1 MNKIK
6 KTFLKEKENDY
17 KLRNPKIFSKYV
29 IVLSKNNPNIKFTFI
44 DIVFFLVVIFYISLN
59 YDSLIAMIETF
70 GMLFSAP
77 ILFINEFFNQIFTF
91 LLMLFFY
98 GYFRNKGLNN
108 KSEDYANENI

>member
-17 KLRNPKIFSKYV
+17 KIRNPKIFSKYV

-44 DIVFFLVVIFYISLN
+44 DIVFFLIVIFYISLN

-70 GMLFSAP
+70 GMLFSTP
-77 ILFINEFFNQIFTF
+77 ILFINKFFNQIFTF

-108 KSEDYANENI
+108 KSED

>member
-6 KTFLKEKENDY
+6 KTFRKEKDNDY

-59 YDSLIAMIETF
+59 YDSLIEMIETF
-70 GMLFSAP
+70 GMLFSTP
-77 ILFINEFFNQIFTF
+77 LLFINEFFNQIFTF

-108 KSEDYANENI
+108 KSED

>member
-44 DIVFFLVVIFYISLN
+44 DIVFFLIVIFYISLN

-70 GMLFSAP
+70 GMLFSTP

-98 GYFRNKGLNN
+98 GYFRNKGFNN
-108 KSEDYANENI
+108 KSED

>member
-6 KTFLKEKENDY
+6 KTFLKEKENNY

-44 DIVFFLVVIFYISLN
+44 DIVFFLIVIFYISLN

-70 GMLFSAP
+70 GMLFSTP
-77 ILFINEFFNQIFTF
+77 ILFINKFFNQIFTF

-98 GYFRNKGLNN
+98 GYFRNKELNN
-108 KSEDYANENI
+108 KSED

>member
-1 MNKIK
+1 MNKVK

-29 IVLSKNNPNIKFTFI
+29 IVLSKNNPIIRFTFI
-44 DIVFFLVVIFYISLN
+44 DIVFFLVVIFYVLFN
-59 YDSLIAMIETF
+59 YQSLITMIETF
-70 GMLFSAP
+70 RMLFSTP
-77 ILFINEFFNQIFTF
+77 ILFINEFFNQIFIF

-108 KSEDYANENI
+108 DKLED

>member
-44 DIVFFLVVIFYISLN
+44 YIVFFLIVIFYISLN

-70 GMLFSAP
+70 GMLFSAH

-108 KSEDYANENI
+108 KSED

>member
-44 DIVFFLVVIFYISLN
+44 DVVFFLVVIFYISLN
-59 YDSLIAMIETF
+59 YDSLIVMIETF
-70 GMLFSAP
+70 GMLFSTP
-77 ILFINEFFNQIFTF
+77 ILFINKFFNQIFTF

-108 KSEDYANENI
+108 KSED

>member
-29 IVLSKNNPNIKFTFI
+29 IVLSKNNPNIKFTFR

-70 GMLFSAP
+70 GMLFSTP
-77 ILFINEFFNQIFTF
+77 LLFINEFFNQIFTF

-98 GYFRNKGLNN
+98 GYFRNKGFNN
-108 KSEDYANENI
+108 KSED

>member
-44 DIVFFLVVIFYISLN
+44 DIVFFLIVIFYISLN
-59 YDSLIAMIETF
+59 YDSLITMIETF
-70 GMLFSAP
+70 GMLFSTP

-108 KSEDYANENI
+108 KSED

>member
-44 DIVFFLVVIFYISLN
+44 DIVFFLIVIFYISLN
-59 YDSLIAMIETF
+59 YDSLIISNGIHKDEIKEKGIEKV
-70 GMLFSAP
+70 A
-77 ILFINEFFNQIFTF
+77 
-91 LLMLFFY
+91 
-98 GYFRNKGLNN
+98 
-108 KSEDYANENI
+108 KSYEAICNYIQSELKW

>member
-6 KTFLKEKENDY
+6 KTFLKEKENNY

-44 DIVFFLVVIFYISLN
+44 DIVFFLIVIFYISLN

-70 GMLFSAP
+70 GMLFSTP

-98 GYFRNKGLNN
+98 GYFRNKGFNN
-108 KSEDYANENI
+108 KSED

>member
-44 DIVFFLVVIFYISLN
+44 YIVFFLIVIFYISLN

-70 GMLFSAP
+70 GMLFSTP

-108 KSEDYANENI
+108 KSED

>member
-44 DIVFFLVVIFYISLN
+44 DIVFFLIVIFYISLN

-70 GMLFSAP
+70 GMLFSTP
-77 ILFINEFFNQIFTF
+77 ILFINKFFNQIFTF

-98 GYFRNKGLNN
+98 GYFRNKELNN
-108 KSEDYANENI
+108 KSED

>member
-91 LLMLFFY
+91 LLMLFLY
-98 GYFRNKGLNN
+98 GYFRNKGFNN
-108 KSEDYANENI
+108 KSED

>member
-44 DIVFFLVVIFYISLN
+44 DIVFFLIVIFYISLN
-59 YDSLIAMIETF
+59 YDSLTAMIETF
-70 GMLFSAP
+70 GMLFSTP

-108 KSEDYANENI
+108 KSED

>member
-70 GMLFSAP
+70 GILFSAP

-98 GYFRNKGLNN
+98 GYFRNKGFNN
-108 KSEDYANENI
+108 KSED

>member
-29 IVLSKNNPNIKFTFI
+29 IVLSKNNPNIRFTFI
-44 DIVFFLVVIFYISLN
+44 DIVFFLIVIFYISLN

-98 GYFRNKGLNN
+98 GYFRNKGFNN
-108 KSEDYANENI
+108 KSED

>member
-44 DIVFFLVVIFYISLN
+44 DIVFFLVVFFYISLN

-108 KSEDYANENI
+108 KSED

>member
-44 DIVFFLVVIFYISLN
+44 DIVFFLIVIFYISLN
-59 YDSLIAMIETF
+59 YDSLIISNGVHKDEIKEKGIERV
-70 GMLFSAP
+70 S
-77 ILFINEFFNQIFTF
+77 
-91 LLMLFFY
+91 
-98 GYFRNKGLNN
+98 
-108 KSEDYANENI
+108 KSYEAICNYIQSELKW

>member
-98 GYFRNKGLNN
+98 GYFRNKGFNN
-108 KSEDYANENI
+108 KSED

>member
-59 YDSLIAMIETF
+59 YDSLIEMIETF
-70 GMLFSAP
+70 GMLFSTP

-108 KSEDYANENI
+108 KSED

>member
-59 YDSLIAMIETF
+59 YDSLIAMIEPF

-98 GYFRNKGLNN
+98 GFFRNKGLNN
-108 KSEDYANENI
+108 KSED

>member
-44 DIVFFLVVIFYISLN
+44 DIVFFLIVIFYISLN
-59 YDSLIAMIETF
+59 YDSLIAKIETF
-70 GMLFSAP
+70 GMLFSTP

-98 GYFRNKGLNN
+98 GYFRNKGFNN
-108 KSEDYANENI
+108 KSED

>member
-44 DIVFFLVVIFYISLN
+44 DVVFFLVVIFYISLN

-108 KSEDYANENI
+108 KSVD

>member
-44 DIVFFLVVIFYISLN
+44 DIVFFLIVIFYISLN

-70 GMLFSAP
+70 GMLFSTP

-108 KSEDYANENI
+108 NSED

>member
-29 IVLSKNNPNIKFTFI
+29 IVRSKNNPNIKFTFI
-44 DIVFFLVVIFYISLN
+44 DIVFFLIVIFYISLN

-98 GYFRNKGLNN
+98 GFFRNKGLNN
-108 KSEDYANENI
+108 KSED

>member
-1 MNKIK
+1 MNKLK

-98 GYFRNKGLNN
+98 GYFRNKGFNN
-108 KSEDYANENI
+108 KSED

>member
-44 DIVFFLVVIFYISLN
+44 YIFFFLVVIFYISLN

-98 GYFRNKGLNN
+98 GYFRNKGFNN
-108 KSEDYANENI
+108 KSED

>member
-108 KSEDYANENI
+108 KSDD

>member
-98 GYFRNKGLNN
+98 GFFRNKRLNN
-108 KSEDYANENI
+108 KSED

>member
-44 DIVFFLVVIFYISLN
+44 DIVFFLIVIFYISLN
-59 YDSLIAMIETF
+59 YDSLIAMIKTF
-70 GMLFSAP
+70 GMLFSTP

-108 KSEDYANENI
+108 KSED

>member
-70 GMLFSAP
+70 GMLFSTP

-98 GYFRNKGLNN
+98 GYFRNKGFNN
-108 KSEDYANENI
+108 KSED

>member
-44 DIVFFLVVIFYISLN
+44 DIVFFLIVIFYISLN
-59 YDSLIAMIETF
+59 YDYLIAMIETF
-70 GMLFSAP
+70 GMLFSTH

-98 GYFRNKGLNN
+98 GYFRNKGFNN
-108 KSEDYANENI
+108 KSED

>member
-44 DIVFFLVVIFYISLN
+44 DVVFFLVVIFYISLN

-98 GYFRNKGLNN
+98 GYFRNKGFNN
-108 KSEDYANENI
+108 KSED

>member
-44 DIVFFLVVIFYISLN
+44 DIVFYLIVIFYISLN

-70 GMLFSAP
+70 GMLFSTP

-98 GYFRNKGLNN
+98 GYFRNKGFNN
-108 KSEDYANENI
+108 KSED

>member
-44 DIVFFLVVIFYISLN
+44 DVVFFLVVIFYISLN
-59 YDSLIAMIETF
+59 YDSLIAMIEAF

-108 KSEDYANENI
+108 KSED

>member
-44 DIVFFLVVIFYISLN
+44 DIVFFLIVIFYISLN

-98 GYFRNKGLNN
+98 GYFRNKELNN
-108 KSEDYANENI
+108 KSED